1 KICGSFRTEVGSSQ
15 MRCFGL
21 EDFEGFPLRA
31 VAPTHAHA
39 HSYPPQS
46 EMFHSKVETQF
57 DLRQKTNFQL
67 SFIIRVSLSFA
78 FVIRYSLSF
87 FLLFRIHI
95 HHSHLSFILIHLSSS
110 NIVSNSHSSQFSTL
124 SRIDTRTYLR
134 LAALRASII
143 DTRTYVLTLID
154 CSTPPRT
161 HAHPARRTTPPVR
174 P

>member
-1 KICGSFRTEVGSSQ
+1 

-21 EDFEGFPLRA
+21 ENFEGFPLRA

-39 HSYPPQS
+39 HSYPHNLRCFIPK
-46 EMFHSKVETQF
+46 SKLNSTF
-57 DLRQKTNFQL
+57 DKKQTFNCR
-67 SFIIRVSLSFA
+67 FIIRVSLSFA

-134 LAALRASII
+134 
-143 DTRTYVLTLID
+143 TRSAPRIHHRHSNI
-154 CSTPPRT
+154 CSNSHRLLNPTAYPRPPRT
-161 HAHPARRTTPPVR
+161 PHHPARTDLTSPPNLR
-174 P
+174 RLKP

>member
-1 KICGSFRTEVGSSQ
+1 

-21 EDFEGFPLRA
+21 ENFEGFPLRA

-134 LAALRASII
+134 
-143 DTRTYVLTLID
+143 TRSAPRIHHRHSNI
-154 CSTPPRT
+154 CSNSHRLLNPTAYPRPPRT
-161 HAHPARRTTPPVR
+161 PHHPARTDLTSPPNLR
-174 P
+174 RLKP